1 MSAEQPAPGNR
12 RFWRDIARRSRV
24 FISPAELVRLVAPTT
39 PIASV
44 LSYVSR
50 QEEVHLATDDLDARD
65 PSFVRWV
72 LDMAR
77 WLGQHYFRLRFEGL
91 EHLPAEGPGLIVGNH
106 NGGIMPLDA
115 FFTVLG
121 VWDQLGPSR
130 PVHPLV
136 HDLISE
142 DRLAH
147 RLAVAGG
154 ALRASQGGGEKGLR
168 AGHFVLTYPG
178 SDLETF
184 RPFWRRDRID
194 LGGRKGFV
202 RLAIREGAPIVPA
215 VSAGTHEQLV
225 VLARGDGL
233 ARLLRTEK
241 WLRTRVMPIVLCVP
255 WGLTIGLLPY
265 LPLPAQTTI
274 AFGEPIR
281 WPQLR
286 PADADDP
293 AVLTRC
299 YDEVVGVMQRMLDR
313 LSAGRRPWLGQ
324 P

>member
-1 MSAEQPAPGNR
+1 M
-12 RFWRDIARRSRV
+12 
-24 FISPAELVRLVAPTT
+24 
-39 PIASV
+39 
-44 LSYVSR
+44 
-50 QEEVHLATDDLDARD
+50 
-65 PSFVRWV
+65 
-72 LDMAR
+72 
-77 WLGQHYFRLRFEGL
+77 
-91 EHLPAEGPGLIVGNH
+91 
-106 NGGIMPLDA
+106 
-115 FFTVLG
+115 
-121 VWDQLGPSR
+121 
-130 PVHPLV
+130 
-136 HDLISE
+136 
-142 DRLAH
+142 
-147 RLAVAGG
+147 
-154 ALRASQGGGEKGLR
+154 
-168 AGHFVLTYPG
+168 
-178 SDLETF
+178 
-184 RPFWRRDRID
+184 
-194 LGGRKGFV
+194 
-202 RLAIREGAPIVPA
+202 
-215 VSAGTHEQLV
+215 

-241 WLRTRVMPIVLCVP
+241 WLRTRVMPIVLCVQ

>member
-121 VWDQLGPSR
+121 VW
-130 PVHPLV
+130 
-136 HDLISE
+136 
-142 DRLAH
+142 
-147 RLAVAGG
+147 
-154 ALRASQGGGEKGLR
+154 
-168 AGHFVLTYPG
+168 
-178 SDLETF
+178 
-184 RPFWRRDRID
+184 
-194 LGGRKGFV
+194 
-202 RLAIREGAPIVPA
+202 
-215 VSAGTHEQLV
+215 
-225 VLARGDGL
+225 
-233 ARLLRTEK
+233 
-241 WLRTRVMPIVLCVP
+241 
-255 WGLTIGLLPY
+255 
-265 LPLPAQTTI
+265 
-274 AFGEPIR
+274 
-281 WPQLR
+281 
-286 PADADDP
+286 
-293 AVLTRC
+293 
-299 YDEVVGVMQRMLDR
+299 
-313 LSAGRRPWLGQ
+313 
-324 P
+324 